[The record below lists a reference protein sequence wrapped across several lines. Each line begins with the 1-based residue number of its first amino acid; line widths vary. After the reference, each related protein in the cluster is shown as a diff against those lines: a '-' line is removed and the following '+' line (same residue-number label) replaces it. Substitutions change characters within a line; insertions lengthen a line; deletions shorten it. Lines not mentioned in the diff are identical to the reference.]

1 MIALTTDQNTEIDIL
16 INEALQKSRM
26 NFSGKHKLPSN
37 MKGVIGL
44 CKMLLSLSEKY
55 FTCSLMGR
63 CIRSIVFSS
72 GKLSQWMD

>member
-44 CKMLLSLSEKY
+44 CSLSEKY

-63 CIRSIVFSS
+63 CIHSIVFSS
-72 GKLSQWMD
+72 WKLSQWMD